1 MLFQLKKIHSYHIGA
16 KEPENTSSHV
26 KVSCYLSI
34 ATPIARKQNTK
45 SVKKFQWAK
54 VDRNLFEQILREE
67 IQKDGRM
74 NEKTVDWRLEELA
87 KMLPRATE
95 SAAPYKL
102 IKLKGTTWRASPT
115 VKELLATCKQ
125 KHKLWIDR
133 RKTDEILRKDSVLAK
148 RKLRKQLRKEKFD
161 DRKNFYEE
169 LMQNPH

>member
-1 MLFQLKKIHSYHIGA
+1 M
-16 KEPENTSSHV
+16 
-26 KVSCYLSI
+26 
-34 ATPIARKQNTK
+34 
-45 SVKKFQWAK
+45 KKFQWAK

-74 NEKTVDWRLEELA
+74 NEKTVDLRLEELA

-115 VKELLATCKQ
+115 VKELSATCKQ
-125 KHKLWIDR
+125 KHKLWIDS
-133 RKTDEILRKDSVLAK
+133 RKTDEILRKDCVLAK
-148 RKLRKQLRKEKFD
+148 RKLKKQLRKEKFD